1 MSNKIKLLFFP
12 SDLGGGFGHI
22 SRCLAIAHE
31 AKYRGHKCAFVIN
44 DKKYEKRLK
53 NDFNIFVSKKHY
65 RWLSTLRLL
74 KNNIFG
80 KKSHIT
86 PLFTEISGLDY
97 QVLRD
102 GFINDAITRYMLNQ
116 YVEIVRS
123 YKPDVLVGDTNL
135 LVWMTSQKVKVP
147 VVQIVRLASHPQTA
161 KLIWWKDK
169 SEGLIPPKTSF
180 LFNPLLSEI
189 GLEPI
194 NRAEDLLQGDYYIVP
209 SIQEIEPIP
218 EDGKTAYVGD
228 LTISTRNMENPS
240 WLKEIDDKLP
250 LVYITIGG
258 GAGPVGN
265 NLFFSTIIKAFAG
278 NPINVIVS
286 TSNKFNPSDFPNTS
300 QNIRFYKWVPGKLM
314 ISRADLVIFH
324 GGYSTMMETVTCGK
338 PTIITPFQTEQEGNG
353 RRLEMLGCGR
363 VIKLSSED
371 YKKIEGQWKYGTY
384 SFLVQNRFDLT
395 SGKLYREVDNLLNDN
410 ECLSNAQGLQS
421 KIIKYR
427 GAEGTMELIEKH
439 WG

>member
-1 MSNKIKLLFFP
+1 MKVLFFP
-12 SDLGGGFGHI
+12 SDMGGGFGHI

-31 AKYRGHKCAFVIN
+31 AKNKGHKCAFVIN

-53 NDFNIFVSKKHY
+53 IDFNIFVSKKHY

-102 GFINDAITRYMLNQ
+102 GFINDAIIRDMLNQ
-116 YVEIVRS
+116 YVEIVKS

-135 LVWMTSQKVKVP
+135 LVRMTSQKVKVP
-147 VVQIVRLASHPQTA
+147 VVQIVRLASHPHTA

-169 SEGLIPPKTSF
+169 SEDLIPPKICF

-209 SIQEIEPIP
+209 SIPEIEPIP
-218 EDGKTAYVGD
+218 EDGKTTYVGD

-240 WLKEIDDKLP
+240 WLKEIDDNLP

-286 TSNKFNPSDFPNTS
+286 TSNKFNPTDFPNTS
-300 QNIRFYKWVPGKLM
+300 WI
-314 ISRADLVIFH
+314 
-324 GGYSTMMETVTCGK
+324 
-338 PTIITPFQTEQEGNG
+338 
-353 RRLEMLGCGR
+353 
-363 VIKLSSED
+363 
-371 YKKIEGQWKYGTY
+371 
-384 SFLVQNRFDLT
+384 
-395 SGKLYREVDNLLNDN
+395 
-410 ECLSNAQGLQS
+410 
-421 KIIKYR
+421 
-427 GAEGTMELIEKH
+427 
-439 WG
+439 